1 MDGHWNTESTTQKG
15 GLPAENPDVELV
27 GEEPDQSALYYHK
40 VHRLAMMLREMKNY
54 PLLVEQGGEPIEI
67 RRSGP
72 SFNFDG
78 GFDRIELKLP
88 FTETAAMHIVG
99 INFPKTLLVISREAI
114 LETRDDY
121 PTGSFFELHVEIYF
135 RVAADD
141 DVHRIRCNARDL
153 TFEMS
158 LAVELE
164 ITYMLLLNEGVLVDQ
179 Y

>member
-1 MDGHWNTESTTQKG
+1 MGGHWNTESTTQKG

-40 VHRLAMMLREMKNY
+40 VHRLAMMLREMNNY
-54 PLLVEQGGEPIEI
+54 PLLVELGGQPIQI
-67 RRSGP
+67 RWGGP
-72 SFNFDG
+72 SFNFED
-78 GFDRIELKLP
+78 GFDRIPLKLP

-99 INFPKTLLVISREAI
+99 VNFPETLLVISREAI
-114 LETRDDY
+114 LEIRDDY
-121 PTGSFFELHVEIYF
+121 PVGSFFELHMEIYF
-135 RVAADD
+135 KVAADD

-164 ITYMLLLNEGVLVDQ
+164 IAYMLLQNQGVEVDQ

>member
-1 MDGHWNTESTTQKG
+1 MGGNLKTENSTQIG
-15 GLPAENPDVELV
+15 GLPAEHADVELV

-40 VHRLAMMLREMKNY
+40 VHRLAMMLREMENY
-54 PLLVEQGGEPIEI
+54 PSLVERGGEPIKI

-72 SFNFDG
+72 SFNIDD
-78 GFDRIELKLP
+78 GFDRIQLKLP

-99 INFPKTLLVISREAI
+99 VNFPETLLVISREAI
-114 LETRDDY
+114 PETRDDY
-121 PTGSFFELHVEIYF
+121 PTGGFFELHVEIYF
-135 RVAADD
+135 RVTADD

-164 ITYMLLLNEGVLVDQ
+164 IAYMLLLNEGVVVDQ